1 MNKDLG
7 SIVNG
12 KIIDENTGNYFF
24 QYQGITYQ
32 LPKSLVQKGKL
43 GGQCEAF
50 IYLDQKNHPKAT
62 QIYPSARQNRYGWAE
77 VTEVRPELGCFVS
90 IGLPDKDMVVSLDDL
105 PGEKN
110 LWPKSGDRL
119 LVKLI
124 VDKKDRQWA
133 VPADQEVFQDLTTK
147 IRGNK
152 KRWMNQIKEVTVYAT
167 KLMGTYA
174 ITEDYYQAFIHP
186 SEREVEPRLG
196 QKVKGRVIGIGQ
208 NGNLNL
214 SLKPRSFEAISEDA
228 QMLLAL
234 MDRQVDGCL
243 PFNDKSDPKAIRQAL
258 GISKAQFKR
267 ALGHLLKQKQV
278 IQTEKGIQRVN

>member
-1 MNKDLG
+1 MC
-7 SIVNG
+7 I
-12 KIIDENTGNYFF
+12 
-24 QYQGITYQ
+24 
-32 LPKSLVQKGKL
+32 
-43 GGQCEAF
+43 
-50 IYLDQKNHPKAT
+50 
-62 QIYPSARQNRYGWAE
+62 R
-77 VTEVRPELGCFVS
+77 
-90 IGLPDKDMVVSLDDL
+90 
-105 PGEKN
+105 
-110 LWPKSGDRL
+110 DR
-119 LVKLI
+119 
-124 VDKKDRQWA
+124 
-133 VPADQEVFQDLTTK
+133 
-147 IRGNK
+147 
-152 KRWMNQIKEVTVYAT
+152 EVTVYAT

>member
-133 VPADQEVFQDLTTK
+133 VPADQEVFQDLT
-147 IRGNK
+147 
-152 KRWMNQIKEVTVYAT
+152 
-167 KLMGTYA
+167 
-174 ITEDYYQAFIHP
+174 EDYYQAFIHP